1 MKQFR
6 VSGASTQYGLAIL
19 AVGAAILLRLALDP
33 ILRDTLPFITFV
45 AAVAVTAWYG
55 GLKPGLVATALSAL
69 AGCCLIM
76 APWFGLQA
84 VQTGDWPRLLI
95 ATLFGV
101 LVSALIGNVRRTYLE
116 LRKSEQKYQ
125 DLYDNAPEMMLSAD
139 MTTGKVVECNLT
151 MARKTG
157 YSKDEI
163 IGRPIVELYL
173 PECLDRVRGTIR
185 DFKEKGELHDVEYK
199 VQCKD
204 GSALDVIL
212 TVSAL
217 RDETGRV
224 VRGRA
229 VWQDITARKRAEL
242 ALRESEQRYRTVADF
257 TYSWEYWRSPEGKLL
272 YLSPSCQRISGY
284 AAERFQNHPEFMLSI
299 LHPDDRAI
307 YERHYHRSLAQHEP
321 EELEFRIIHRDGRV
335 RWISHVCQDVVDSD
349 GKWLGRR
356 ASNRDITEQK
366 RSAEEREKLQQQ
378 LAQAQKIESVGR
390 LAGGLAHDF
399 NNLMTVIEMYC
410 SALLDELDPQGD
422 MWSSVEEIRKAQNS
436 ASHLAKQLLAFSR
449 EEVFE
454 PKALDL
460 NDVVDRSV
468 QMLEQLIGENIELV
482 SELDA
487 DLGRVMADPLQ
498 IQQVVVNLIVNA
510 RDAMPKGGRVVI
522 RTQNFEVD
530 GTSSQSDANVTP
542 VRYVRLSITDTGIG
556 MSAETRLKVFEPFFT
571 TKEVGKG
578 TGLGLATAYGIIQ
591 QSGGWIDVWSE
602 VDRGSSF
609 TIHLP
614 RIDATPLAIEE
625 RPVTTKALRGWETV
639 LIVEDQEGVRKATRA
654 ALSGYGYQVLDA
666 ANGLEAVAAAQEHA
680 GEIHL
685 LLTDVVLPGMNG
697 KQVAERLRPL
707 RPDLKVLFMSAYSA
721 SLIAQHGVLEAGVA
735 YISKP
740 FDRDRLAAKVRE
752 VLNRPIPIA

>member
-6 VSGASTQYGLAIL
+6 VSGASTQYGLAVL
-19 AVGAAILLRLALDP
+19 AVVAAILLRLALDP

-45 AAVAVTAWYG
+45 AAVTVTAWYG
-55 GLKPGLVATALSAL
+55 GLKPGLVATALSTL
-69 AGCCLIM
+69 AGGCLIM

-84 VQTGDWPRLLI
+84 AQTGDWPRLLI
-95 ATLFGV
+95 ATLVGV
-101 LVSALIGNVRRTYLE
+101 LVSALIGNVRQAYLE

-151 MARKTG
+151 TARKTG
-157 YSKDEI
+157 FSKEEI
-163 IGRPIVELYL
+163 IGRSITELYH
-173 PECLDRVRGTIR
+173 PDCLDRVRQSIR

-204 GSALDVIL
+204 GSALDVSL

-229 VWQDITARKRAEL
+229 VWQDITARKQAEL

-299 LHPDDRAI
+299 LHPDDRAT
-307 YERHYHRSLAQHEP
+307 YERHHHRSLAQHEP
-321 EELEFRIIHRDGRV
+321 EELEFRIIHRDGGV

-410 SALLDELDPQGD
+410 AALLDELDPRGD

-436 ASHLAKQLLAFSR
+436 ASNLAKQLLAFSR

-460 NDVVDRSV
+460 NDVVDRSM

-510 RDAMPKGGRVVI
+510 RDAMPQGGRVVI
-522 RTQNFEVD
+522 RTQNVEVD
-530 GTSSQSDANVTP
+530 GTSSQSDANFTP

-591 QSGGWIDVWSE
+591 QSSGWIDVWSE

-614 RIDATPLAIEE
+614 RIDATPVAIEE
-625 RPVTTKALRGWETV
+625 RSVTTKALRGWETV

-666 ANGLEAVAAAQEHA
+666 ANGMEAVAAAQEYA
-680 GEIHL
+680 GKIHL

-752 VLNRPIPIA
+752 VLNRSIPIA